1 MQAVRPSVLAERYE
15 ERRRVMKET
24 ERKERLFGQMFLTRR
39 QGFMD
44 ISEKR
49 HFWKDLADD
58 LNGTLIVEQSISRE
72 VESLMLQIPYKRY
85 NIKFTESDTLPL
97 KINCKLPINQL
108 FEFSVSYEDSIEK
121 LLKLF
126 GHQDIQVGDTLFDK
140 KYLIQGTDDELV
152 TYLFAD
158 GETKAIL
165 LSNNVF
171 SFTCRYD
178 KTDRTIQLASL
189 ASQTV
194 HSKSELS
201 ELFRLFYLTIDNLE
215 ILNLLR

>member
-24 ERKERLFGQMFLTRR
+24 ERKEHLFGQMFLAKR

-49 HFWKDLADD
+49 HFWKDLADE
-58 LNGTLIVEQSISRE
+58 LNGTLIVEQSISKE

-171 SFTCRYD
+171 SFTCSYD

-189 ASQTV
+189 VSRTV

>member
-1 MQAVRPSVLAERYE
+1 M
-15 ERRRVMKET
+15 MKET
-24 ERKERLFGQMFLTRR
+24 ESKERLFGQMFLTSR
-39 QGFMD
+39 QGFIE

-49 HFWKDLADD
+49 HFWRDLADE
-58 LNGTLIVEQSISRE
+58 LNGTLIVEQTISKE

-85 NIKFTESDTLPL
+85 NVRFTESNTQPL
-97 KINCKLPINQL
+97 KISCKLEVNQL
-108 FEFSVSYEDSIEK
+108 FEFSVSYEDSMEK

-140 KYLIQGTDDELV
+140 KYLIQGTDDELI

-171 SFTCRYD
+171 SYTCSYD
-178 KTDRTIQLASL
+178 KTDRTIQLSSL
-189 ASQTV
+189 VSRTI

-215 ILNLLR
+215 ILNLLK

>member
-49 HFWKDLADD
+49 HFWKDLADE
-58 LNGTLIVEQSISRE
+58 LNGTLIVEQSISKE

>member
-1 MQAVRPSVLAERYE
+1 
-15 ERRRVMKET
+15 
-24 ERKERLFGQMFLTRR
+24 
-39 QGFMD
+39 
-44 ISEKR
+44 
-49 HFWKDLADD
+49 
-58 LNGTLIVEQSISRE
+58 

-189 ASQTV
+189 VSQTV